1 MGFDIFGIKPHNPQ
15 HLVKPELDYSK
26 DPTDEQKEEYFN
38 RMEHYE
44 RNVPGYYFRNNVW
57 WWRPLWTYVCTYTDV
72 LTSEQQDEGGSN
84 SGAEV
89 DEEQAIELA
98 TQLHKL
104 IDSGHTAEHEQA
116 HMREYELAQI
126 RNNELEEARKILHEV
141 VIAETGD
148 ASIVP
153 ANYPESFKDDWDNL
167 WAQKQWAGSYPFST
181 DNIKEFANF
190 CYGSGG
196 FQIW

>member
-1 MGFDIFGIKPHNPQ
+1 MGFDIYGIKPHNPQ
-15 HLVKPELDYSK
+15 HLVKPDLDFSK
-26 DPTDEQKEEYFN
+26 ETTEEQKEDYWK

-44 RNVPGYYFRNNVW
+44 KNVPGHYFRNNVW
-57 WWRPLWTYVCTYTDV
+57 WWRPLWTYVCNYTKV
-72 LTSEQQDEGGSN
+72 LSEQQQDEGGSN

-89 DEEQAIELA
+89 NEEDAIELA

-104 IDSGHTAEHEQA
+104 IDSGHTREHEEA

-126 RNNELEEARKILHEV
+126 RNNELEEARKVLHEV

-148 ASIVP
+148 ESIVP
-153 ANYPESFKDDWDNL
+153 ANYPESFKDDWDKL
-167 WAQKQWAGSYPFST
+167 WEQKQWAGSYPFST
-181 DNIKEFANF
+181 DNIEDFANF